1 MEAIFEAIWNALNSP
16 VGVAAVAGLA
26 LWLLNR
32 LYAAKPGWAKYEG
45 AIIAGVKFAEKEI
58 PDDTPSA
65 GLRRLDAALRYVLK
79 VHREI
84 NNRPVKPS
92 EMAQLREGIQIKHA
106 ELEAAG
112 NLTKSPS
119 SVAEITS

>member
-1 MEAIFEAIWNALNSP
+1 MDWQGILTTIWDALNSP
-16 VGVAAVAGLA
+16 VGIAAVAGLL

-45 AIIAGVKFAEKEI
+45 AIIAGVKFAEKQI
-58 PDDTPSA
+58 PDDAESK

-79 VHREI
+79 AYEEATGRRATAKVAAEL
-84 NNRPVKPS
+84 K
-92 EMAQLREGIQIKHA
+92 EGIQVKHA

-112 NLTKSPS
+112 NLHPADSGD
-119 SVAEITS
+119 AR